1 MFVNV
6 RTLPLGVAFVVQTV
20 VTFACLATVVSIFTI
35 FHQRAVE
42 RAAHDAVSASLNYAR
57 EDIAEPFL
65 QITPQIRAAA
75 KRFQSVGPYCADDWS
90 AEQHVDIMEQV
101 LPLLSESPQLLYAY
115 QQLRRETLRPGAPAN
130 STENSDYN
138 WGDCGCAPSFC
149 FFPQPGQQAFAI
161 TNSAYPNASQNNEV
175 VDVVPHPANQFPY
188 TQRGMKMTS
197 KDTEGVWGDGEL
209 YEDVFNNRLSFYK
222 TFHVPIVFSPQGY
235 AVRLVS
241 ADFGLGWMRDSL
253 RNMHLPSTETIIIEA
268 STMILASTTYDI
280 PLINQRNASQPFI
293 GSLWNSTETPSAELN
308 DAVVR
313 VLKNSPGGDIAR
325 LNETLVL
332 QGGSDDI
339 VGAQALREG
348 TLHLVIITVTSRGYY
363 YSEGERVRIVT
374 ITIGAVG
381 LLLCALASLTVWRW
395 ISKPLQVMAADLY
408 NCAHLQV
415 NNDLAGTSS
424 RIREVQV
431 IAESAAI
438 MAQNLQEYKKF
449 LPYSMQVENESS
461 TAGDTI
467 RHKERP
473 APGIGSEEAE
483 VAILFTDLLSST
495 ALWQDCP
502 EGMSDGLV
510 KHNRLQREAIAEMN
524 GYEVKT
530 IGDSFMVSFDTL
542 PEAVAYGL
550 HIQQA
555 MASAEWPP
563 KLREYTDEGSW
574 TGLRLR
580 IGVCFGKVR
589 CESNQ
594 LTARMDYL
602 GSTVNKAARLEGA
615 GPAGCVTVDKSHA
628 SSFSTEAI
636 GFPLNGVELRGLGKT
651 DCVALLPK
659 AMQKR
664 ADDVKRAVNT
674 KHPVRY
680 TKLKHAVKSKV
691 TLEGRDDALI
701 EMGSHGSRRSSHV
714 SSAHVI
720 RENHRFMN
728 GTGVKVLL
736 VDSSILQSSL
746 DLPRTVFSTLNM
758 CLGRTEGAVTGVSGC
773 TVSLGWG
780 FVWASPTHQQNAF
793 RFMSMLRKSA
803 SHHLRLR
810 FGASTGPVQR
820 QNVGDGVRFVS
831 YAGQCVALCDELC
844 PGLAGLL
851 AAQCLFALPSGDVL
865 PDDFRAARP
874 LARCKF
880 LGEVV
885 TVQEIDLRLIEGDDL
900 ADDFSDDTRSW
911 GWSAEYKKLFRE
923 RRQAEA
929 AAYLDDE
936 HVTRGIDDCTLHA
949 ALKVNLGGENLVL
962 GTA

>member
-1 MFVNV
+1 MKTV
-6 RTLPLGVAFVVQTV
+6 PLGGAFIAQTV

-57 EDIAEPFL
+57 EDMAEPFGNL
-65 QITPQIRAAA
+65 VPQVRATAQ
-75 KRFQSVGPYCADDWS
+75 RFQSLKMYCEEDGDWS
-90 AEQHVDIMEQV
+90 AEQHEPLMEQF
-101 LPLLSESPQLLYAY
+101 LPMLIASPQVLYAY
-115 QQLRRETLRPGAPAN
+115 QQLRRKTLRPGAPAN
-130 STENSDYN
+130 TTENSDYN
-138 WGDCGCAPSFC
+138 WGDCGCALTFC

-188 TQRGMKMTS
+188 TQRGMKMTRN
-197 KDTEGVWGDGEL
+197 DTAGVWGEGEL

-222 TFHVPIVFSPQGY
+222 TISIPIEFNPQGY
-235 AVRLVS
+235 AIRLVS
-241 ADFGLGWMRDSL
+241 FDFGLGWMRDSL
-253 RNMHLPSTETIIIEA
+253 RSMQLPSTDVVVLEP
-268 STMILASTTYDI
+268 STMMLASTTYDI
-280 PLINQRNASQPFI
+280 PLINQPNASQPFV
-293 GSLWNSTETPSAELN
+293 GSLWHSLQTPSEPLN
-308 DAVVR
+308 DAVAR
-313 VLKNSPGGDIAR
+313 VLKNSPGRDIAR

-363 YSEGERVRIVT
+363 YSEGERVRI
-374 ITIGAVG
+374 ITIVIGLVG

-395 ISKPLQVMAADLY
+395 ISKPLQLMSVDLY

-415 NNDLAGTSS
+415 NNEVGGTSS

-438 MAQNLQEYKKF
+438 MAHNLQEYKKF
-449 LPYSMQVENESS
+449 LPYSMQVENGGSDGRESL
-461 TAGDTI
+461 
-467 RHKERP
+467 RQNERLP
-473 APGIGSEEAE
+473 PGIGGEEAE

-510 KHNRLQREAIAEMN
+510 LHNRLQREAIAEMN

-530 IGDSFMVSFDTL
+530 IGDSFMVAFDTL

-580 IGVCFGKVR
+580 IGVCSGTVR

-594 LTARMDYL
+594 LTCRMDYF
-602 GSTVNKAARLEGA
+602 GPTVNKAARLESSS
-615 GPAGCVTVDKSHA
+615 PSGCVTVERAHGNE
-628 SSFSTEAI
+628 FGTESMC
-636 GFPLNGVELRGLGKT
+636 FPLNGIEMRGLGKV
-651 DCVALLPK
+651 DCTALLPK

-674 KHPVRY
+674 KQPMKY
-680 TKLKHAVKSKV
+680 TRLQQPKLKTETTGIPA
-691 TLEGRDDALI
+691 RDSEVA
-701 EMGSHGSRRSSHV
+701 SHMSRQTSNLTQI
-714 SSAHVI
+714 I

-728 GTGVKVLL
+728 GTAVKVLL
-736 VDSSILQSSL
+736 VDSGMLQSSL

-844 PGLAGLL
+844 PGLAGLMGV
-851 AAQCLFALPSGDVL
+851 QCLFALPSGDTL

-885 TVQEIDLRLIEGDDL
+885 TVQEIDLRLIEGEEML
-900 ADDFSDDTRSW
+900 PSDDFDEEHVTPTDESDW
-911 GWSAEYKKLFRE
+911 GWSVEYRKLFKE
-923 RRQAEA
+923 LKLCSHISKDNTCDETLEAVRRLTGDGA
-929 AAYLDDE
+929 
-936 HVTRGIDDCTLHA
+936 TLQ
-949 ALKVNLGGENLVL
+949 L